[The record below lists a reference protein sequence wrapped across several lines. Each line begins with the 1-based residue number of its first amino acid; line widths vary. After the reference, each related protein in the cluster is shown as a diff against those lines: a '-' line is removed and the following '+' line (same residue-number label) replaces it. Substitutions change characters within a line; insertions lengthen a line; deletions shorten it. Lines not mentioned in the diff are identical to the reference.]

1 VDNRPIGVFDS
12 GVGGLTVLSEIIHL
26 LPDEN
31 TVYFGDTLRFPYGPR
46 DLNQVRHFVFK
57 ISEFLTEKNVK
68 MLVVAC
74 NTSTAAALDDLK
86 SNLQIPVIGVIEP
99 GARTASN
106 NTLSNRVGL
115 IATKGTVESRAYEV
129 AIKNIN
135 PQISLYS
142 YAAPKLVE
150 LIEAGVLKGAEL
162 QQVISGYVDPL
173 IKENID
179 VLILGCTH
187 FPLIE
192 NQIILKYSSDF
203 KVISSAVET
212 AKDVKST
219 LEKLGMQNEN
229 TVTGRVP
236 ETKDAKSSSCVANSF
251 CSAGD
256 KRSTNFTSGAN
267 DTNGINDISGTR
279 GINGEGNT
287 GVRKGPERLYYETG
301 NASKFLEVGRMFLGG
316 EINEVVRVK
325 LDMGL

>member
-57 ISEFLTEKNVK
+57 ISEFLTGKNVK

-74 NTSTAAALDDLK
+74 NTSTAAALEDLK
-86 SNLQIPVIGVIEP
+86 NNLKIPVIGVIEP
-99 GARTASN
+99 GARTAIN
-106 NTLSNRVGL
+106 NTRNNRVGL
-115 IATKGTVESRAYEV
+115 IATKGTVESRAYEIE
-129 AIKNIN
+129 IKNIN
-135 PQISLYS
+135 PRIKLFS
-142 YAAPKLVE
+142 YAAPRLVE
-150 LIEAGVLKGAEL
+150 LIEAGVLEGEKL
-162 QQVISGYVDPL
+162 QEIISGYVDPL

-192 NQIILKYSSDF
+192 SQIILKYSGDF

-212 AKDVKST
+212 AKDVKNT
-219 LEKLGMQNEN
+219 LEKLGLQNEK
-229 TVTGRVP
+229 TGTGRVL
-236 ETKDAKSSSCVANSF
+236 ENKDC
-251 CSAGD
+251 
-256 KRSTNFTSGAN
+256 
-267 DTNGINDISGTR
+267 
-279 GINGEGNT
+279 
-287 GVRKGPERLYYETG
+287 VRKGAERTYYETG

-325 LDMGL
+325 LDMGQ

>member
-1 VDNRPIGVFDS
+1 MDNRPIGVFDS

-57 ISEFLTEKNVK
+57 ISEFLTGKDVK

-74 NTSTAAALDDLK
+74 NTSTAAALEDLK
-86 SNLQIPVIGVIEP
+86 NNLNIPVIGVIEP
-99 GARTASN
+99 GARTATN
-106 NTLSNRVGL
+106 NTKSNRVGL
-115 IATKGTVESRAYEV
+115 IATKGTVESRAYEI

-135 PQISLYS
+135 PRINLFS

-150 LIEAGVLKGAEL
+150 LIEAGVLEGAKL
-162 QQVISGYVDPL
+162 QEVISGYVDPL

-192 NQIILKYSSDF
+192 NQIISNYSGDF

-219 LEKLGMQNEN
+219 LKKLGLQNEK
-229 TVTGRVP
+229 TFAGQFP
-236 ETKDAKSSSCVANSF
+236 ENKGFAN
-251 CSAGD
+251 
-256 KRSTNFTSGAN
+256 K
-267 DTNGINDISGTR
+267 GT
-279 GINGEGNT
+279 
-287 GVRKGPERLYYETG
+287 ERTYYETG

-316 EINEVVRVK
+316 EINEVIRIK
-325 LDMGL
+325 LDMGQ

>member
-1 VDNRPIGVFDS
+1 MDNRPIGVFDS

-57 ISEFLTEKNVK
+57 ISEFLTGKNVK

-74 NTSTAAALDDLK
+74 NTSTAAALEDLK
-86 SNLQIPVIGVIEP
+86 NNLQIPVIGVIEP

-106 NTLSNRVGL
+106 NTSNNRVGL
-115 IATKGTVESRAYEV
+115 IATKGTVESRAYEI

-135 PQISLYS
+135 PRINLFS

-150 LIEAGVLKGAEL
+150 LIEAGVLEGAKL
-162 QQVISGYVDPL
+162 QEVISGYVDPL

-192 NQIILKYSSDF
+192 KQIISKYSGDF

-219 LEKLGMQNEN
+219 MEKFGLPNE
-229 TVTGRVP
+229 R
-236 ETKDAKSSSCVANSF
+236 AKGSC
-251 CSAGD
+251 
-256 KRSTNFTSGAN
+256 
-267 DTNGINDISGTR
+267 
-279 GINGEGNT
+279 GINGAGST
-287 GVRKGPERLYYETG
+287 CIRKGPERTYYETG

-316 EINEVVRVK
+316 GINEVVRVK
-325 LDMGL
+325 LDMGQ

>member
-46 DLNQVRHFVFK
+46 DLNQVSHFVFK
-57 ISEFLTEKNVK
+57 ISEFLTGRNVK

-74 NTSTAAALDDLK
+74 NTSTAAALEDLK
-86 SNLQIPVIGVIEP
+86 NNLKIPVIGVIEP

-106 NTLSNRVGL
+106 NTSNNRVGL
-115 IATKGTVESRAYEV
+115 IATKGTVESRAYEI

-135 PQISLYS
+135 PRINLFS

-150 LIEAGVLKGAEL
+150 LIEAGVLEGVKL
-162 QQVISGYVDPL
+162 QEVMSGYVDPL

-192 NQIILKYSSDF
+192 NQIISKYSGDF

-212 AKDVKST
+212 AKDVKNT
-219 LEKLGMQNEN
+219 LEKFSLQNEN
-229 TVTGRVP
+229 SIKVINGTHVTKG
-236 ETKDAKSSSCVANSF
+236 SC
-251 CSAGD
+251 GI
-256 KRSTNFTSGAN
+256 SGAGS
-267 DTNGINDISGTR
+267 TCIR
-279 GINGEGNT
+279 Q
-287 GVRKGPERLYYETG
+287 GPERTYYETG

-316 EINEVVRVK
+316 EISEVVRVK
-325 LDMGL
+325 LDMGQ